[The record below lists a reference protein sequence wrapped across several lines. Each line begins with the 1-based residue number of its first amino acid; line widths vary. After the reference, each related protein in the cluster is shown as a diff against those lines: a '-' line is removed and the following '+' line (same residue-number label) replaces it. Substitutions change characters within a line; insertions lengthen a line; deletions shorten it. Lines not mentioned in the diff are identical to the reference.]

1 VKKPNIVLAKPKGQD
16 VDSLKVFLDLA
27 HPESHQQLFNIG
39 SLDRV
44 ELHSTYMDVVIVCQD
59 LLASEEEEILRTNRL
74 LPVIMVSERPQEK
87 LIQDL
92 NIYRSTPR
100 INKEI
105 ANLIDE
111 ALDSRKLIIGSIGE
125 RPELVFNLESTIQNE
140 LEQAGQEQRV
150 ISSFEALRNIL
161 QRNPKE
167 IYENAKKDKSEII
180 MEILHAKVIPYLDL
194 YEKTENPDHLAT
206 ARANFLPCLHVL
218 KEVDY
223 DYRTGNRDKLI
234 QIYAGGSTIS
244 EQGIRCLVN
253 INFNKKYD
261 ITKGP
266 HGYFLR
272 DVHNRKGVSHTQ
284 IAQTRYDTQKM
295 LSELF
300 DNNGNG
306 SAEVGKFPKMY
317 HLLHYESVSYLI
329 QEALIGPDLEYV
341 LLKLR
346 DAIPK
351 AESRQATLFRKVRT
365 AVIEKYLDDLVGWQK
380 HTQKMI
386 DSEETKRIGGRKP
399 EVVARYFKSNLNKV
413 PAAYQAEDLTEF
425 SEAELSLWDT
435 CLKYL
440 NPAMLGIS
448 KKSIVLSQDASS
460 KNAILHIGRKFPSI
474 DELTDALTEPGKH
487 GRREPSREKID
498 EHFYHVD
505 TGFIATH
512 FLEDFFHIIDAFEA
526 ADIDMSKNQILKQRQ
541 GWYEYFCDKKGIK
554 QEPVVLNLAGAYRN
568 MRRAFLVIKEFQ
580 NKNIKFARDNLITEY
595 TYTAFR
601 RSYEQMNEHHMSRA
615 VIYLDNLNE
624 LFEDLAANTS
634 IHIGDV
640 ESAYKK
646 VTSAPL
652 IDAEATNRAS
662 EFILNL
668 QQRREAEK
676 NHRKRKYLGS
686 VLHGTM
692 SYCMARMAEKMI
704 KVKLPNYEDARRGVS
719 DE

>member
-1 VKKPNIVLAKPKGQD
+1 MKKPNIILAKPKRQD
-16 VDSLKVFLDLA
+16 LDSLKVFLDLA

-39 SLDRV
+39 ALDRV

-111 ALDSRKLIIGSIGE
+111 AIDSRNLLIGSIGKH
-125 RPELVFNLESTIQNE
+125 PELIFNLESAIQKE
-140 LEQAGQEQRV
+140 LEHARQEQRA
-150 ISSFEALRNIL
+150 ISSFEALQDIL
-161 QRNPKE
+161 QRNPEE

-180 MEILHAKVIPYLDL
+180 MEILHAQVIPYLDL
-194 YEKTENPDHLAT
+194 YEKTGNPDNLAT
-206 ARANFLPCLHVL
+206 ARAKFLPCLHVL
-218 KEVDY
+218 KDVDF
-223 DYRTGNRDKLI
+223 DYRAGNKDKLI

-266 HGYFLR
+266 HGYFWR
-272 DVHNRKGVSHTQ
+272 DVQDRKGISHEQ
-284 IAQTRYDTQKM
+284 IAQIRYATQNM

-300 DNNGNG
+300 DKNGN
-306 SAEVGKFPKMY
+306 SASEVGKFPKMY
-317 HLLHYESVSYLI
+317 HPLHYENISYLI

-351 AESRQATLFRKVRT
+351 AESRQATLLRKIRT
-365 AVIEKYLDDLVGWQK
+365 AVIKKYLDDLVGWQK

-386 DSEETKRIGGRKP
+386 ESEESRKIGGRKP
-399 EVVARYFKSNLNKV
+399 NVVARYFKGNLNKV
-413 PAAYQAEDLTEF
+413 PAAYQAEGLTEF
-425 SEAELSLWDT
+425 SGEELSLWNI

-487 GRREPSREKID
+487 GRREPGREKID

-505 TGFIATH
+505 TGFVPTH
-512 FLEDFFHIIDAFEA
+512 FLEDFFHIVDAFEA
-526 ADIDMSKNQILKQRQ
+526 ADLAMSRNQILK
-541 GWYEYFCDKKGIK
+541 
-554 QEPVVLNLAGAYRN
+554 
-568 MRRAFLVIKEFQ
+568 
-580 NKNIKFARDNLITEY
+580 
-595 TYTAFR
+595 
-601 RSYEQMNEHHMSRA
+601 
-615 VIYLDNLNE
+615 
-624 LFEDLAANTS
+624 
-634 IHIGDV
+634 
-640 ESAYKK
+640 
-646 VTSAPL
+646 
-652 IDAEATNRAS
+652 
-662 EFILNL
+662 
-668 QQRREAEK
+668 
-676 NHRKRKYLGS
+676 
-686 VLHGTM
+686 
-692 SYCMARMAEKMI
+692 
-704 KVKLPNYEDARRGVS
+704 
-719 DE
+719 

>member
-1 VKKPNIVLAKPKGQD
+1 MKKPNIVLAKPKGHD
-16 VDSLKVFLDLA
+16 LDSLKVFLDLA

-44 ELHSTYMDVVIVCQD
+44 ELHPTYMDVVIVCQEV
-59 LLASEEEEILRTNRL
+59 LASEEEEILRTNRL
-74 LPVIMVSERPQEK
+74 LPVIMVSERPQEE

-92 NIYRSTPR
+92 NIYRSTSR

-105 ANLIDE
+105 ASLIDE
-111 ALDSRKLIIGSIGE
+111 AIDSRKLIINSLGE
-125 RPELVFNLESTIQNE
+125 RPELVFNLESAIQKE
-140 LEQAGQEQRV
+140 LEHARQEHKA
-150 ISSFEALRNIL
+150 ISSFEALQDIL
-161 QRNPKE
+161 KRNPKE
-167 IYENAKKDKSEII
+167 IYESAKKDKSEII
-180 MEILHAKVIPYLDL
+180 LEILHAQVIPYLDL
-194 YEKTENPDHLAT
+194 YEKTGNPDHLAT

-218 KEVDY
+218 KEVDF
-223 DYRTGNRDKLI
+223 DYRTGNKDKLI
-234 QIYAGGSTIS
+234 QIHAGGSTIS
-244 EQGIRCLVN
+244 EQGMRCLVN
-253 INFNKKYD
+253 INPNKKYD

-272 DVHNRKGVSHTQ
+272 DVQDRKGVGHNQ
-284 IAQTRYDTQKM
+284 IAQIRYNTQKM

-300 DNNGNG
+300 DKNGNG
-306 SAEVGKFPKMY
+306 SSEFGKFPKMY
-317 HLLHYESVSYLI
+317 HPLHYESISYLI

-351 AESRQATLFRKVRT
+351 AESRQATLLRKVRS
-365 AVIEKYLDDLVGWQK
+365 AIIEKYLDDLVGWQK

-386 DSEETKRIGGRKP
+386 DSEEAKKMGGRKP
-399 EVVARYFKSNLNKV
+399 EVIARYFKSNLNKV
-413 PAAYQAEDLTEF
+413 PAAYHAERLSEF
-425 SEAELSLWDT
+425 SDGELSLWDT

-460 KNAILHIGRKFPSI
+460 KNAILHIGRKSPSI
-474 DELTDALTEPGKH
+474 DELIDALTKPGKH
-487 GRREPSREKID
+487 GRKEPSRSKMD

-505 TGFIATH
+505 TGFVPTH
-512 FLEDFFHIIDAFEA
+512 FLEDFFHIVDSFEA
-526 ADIDMSKNQILKQRQ
+526 ADLDMSKNQIIKHRHT
-541 GWYEYFCDKKGIK
+541 WYEYFCDKKGIK

-580 NKNIKFARDNLITEY
+580 SKNIKFARDNTITEY
-595 TYTAFR
+595 AYTAFR

-615 VIYLDNLNE
+615 VIYLDDLKD
-624 LFEDLAANTS
+624 LFKDLAADTNVQIDVVENTYK
-634 IHIGDV
+634 DV
-640 ESAYKK
+640 MS
-646 VTSAPL
+646 TPL
-652 IDAEATNRAS
+652 TDAESTNRAK
-662 EFILNL
+662 EFILDL
-668 QQRREAEK
+668 QQRRETEK
-676 NHRKRKYLGS
+676 NHRKRKYFGS